1 MIYGV
6 QKLINKLNK
15 NMKDIT
21 SGDIEKN
28 LIKVSN
34 KDYQREVKAG
44 NVELGREKIVV
55 IAGPC
60 TIESKTQIME
70 IAKAVKEAGAVMLR
84 GGAFKPLTFPYGDPL
99 GQPDSDSGQ
108 PSRDRMK
115 VLSKQEQM
123 EVAERRLAYLAEA
136 GAKYDLPVVAEIL
149 YAEAVSMMEKYV
161 DMFQVGYRHMWNMD
175 LIDALSK
182 TKKPLLLK
190 RHYGESLRSF
200 LGVAEHYEARGK
212 HNFVLVERGVAAPHT
227 HNPESRAIIDIQ
239 AVPAF
244 KEFAPSVPVLV
255 DPSHST
261 FKRVYVSSVARAA
274 IAAGADGLLIDIHSK
289 PEEAWVDPLQ
299 ALNFESFGKLMKE
312 IEAIAKVL
320 GRSI

>member
-1 MIYGV
+1 
-6 QKLINKLNK
+6 
-15 NMKDIT
+15 MKDI
-21 SGDIEKN
+21 SPQDLEKN
-28 LIKVSN
+28 IPLAAR

-44 NVELGREKIVV
+44 DVEFGKEKIVV

-70 IAKAVKEAGAVMLR
+70 IAKAVKEAGAAMMR

-99 GQPDSDSGQ
+99 AQPDSDSGL
-108 PSRDRMK
+108 PPADRMR
-115 VLSKQEQM
+115 VLTKKEQM
-123 EVAERRLAYLAEA
+123 EAAERRLSYLAEA
-136 GAKYDLPVVAEIL
+136 GQKYNLPVVAEIL
-149 YAEAVSMMEKYV
+149 YADAVSMMEKYV
-161 DMFQVGYRHMWNMD
+161 DMFQIGYRHMWNMD

-212 HNFVLVERGVAAPHT
+212 HNFALVERGVAVPHT
-227 HNPESRAIIDIQ
+227 HNAQSRAVVDIQ
-239 AVPAF
+239 AIPAL
-244 KEFAPSVPVLV
+244 KEFTPSFPVIV

-261 FKRVYVSSVARAA
+261 FKRLYVSSVARAA

-299 ALNFESFGKLMKE
+299 ALDFESFGKLMKE
-312 IEAIAKVL
+312 LEGIAKVL
-320 GRSI
+320 GRSL